1 MCNKRAISVLPQF
14 LAVFCG
20 IIRFLDTKLVNAKL
34 MILDAQIFEFDITP
48 ESGDVGQRLDK
59 VITEHLAS
67 LSRVKIQLL
76 IKEGHVSVDGKPAT
90 SSYHMEAGEAARV
103 HVTDDVLAPDW
114 STATPAHTLPLTAL

>member
-1 MCNKRAISVLPQF
+1 MCNKREISALPQF
-14 LAVFCG
+14 SAVFCG
-20 IIRFLDTKLVNAKL
+20 IIPFLDMKLVNIKL

-76 IKEGHVSVDGKPAT
+76 IKEGHVSVNGKPAK
-90 SSYHMEAGEAARV
+90 SSYHMEAGEAVRV
-103 HVTDDVLAPDW
+103 HVTDDGLTPDW
-114 STATPAHTLPLTAL
+114 GTA